1 MLDPSIFLYDQK
13 SPVDLTVLSQRT
25 QHEAI
30 IQDVSYASPLGGK
43 VSGYLIVSRESEP
56 RAGLIFGHW
65 GEGNRE
71 EFVDEAVILTRLGFV
86 ALCLDAPFRRPAE
99 YGPSLAEPLQ
109 ADLQW
114 VMDVRRG
121 VDLLLERFALS
132 PDTLG
137 YVGHSY
143 SATFGGAIAG
153 VERRIKAH
161 VLMAGWYSFS
171 ELMQT
176 SSHPLI
182 ERDRNATPP
191 EEFQAY
197 LTAMAPLDAC
207 HYIGNAAP
215 AHLFFQFAR
224 HDDFV
229 SLKDA
234 ERYFELASE
243 PKQIA
248 WYDDCG
254 HELSAQARLDRAIF
268 LCEQLGLAPPSQE
281 ILKLLE
287 SVPSPAPLAGWAD
300 E

>member
-1 MLDPSIFLYDQK
+1 MLDPSSFLYDQK
-13 SPVDLTVLSQRT
+13 APVVLTVLSERVQD
-25 QHEAI
+25 EAI
-30 IQDVSYASPLGGK
+30 IQDVSYASPQGGK
-43 VSGYLIVSRESEP
+43 VSGYLVVARESKP

-65 GEGNRE
+65 GEGNRA
-71 EFVDEAVILTRLGFV
+71 EFVEEAVILTRLGFV
-86 ALCLDAPFRRPAE
+86 SLCLDAPFRRPEE
-99 YGPSLAEPLQ
+99 YEPQLAEPQ
-109 ADLQW
+109 QGDLQW
-114 VMDVRRG
+114 IMDVRRG
-121 VDLLLERFALS
+121 VDLLLEHFALS
-132 PDTLG
+132 PDALG

-143 SATFGGAIAG
+143 GATFGGAIAG
-153 VERRIKAH
+153 IERRIKAY
-161 VLMAGWYSFS
+161 VLMAGWYSLS
-171 ELMQT
+171 DLMRT

-182 ERDRNATPP
+182 ERDRNETPP

-224 HDDFV
+224 NDDFV
-229 SLKDA
+229 PVKDA

-243 PKQIA
+243 PKKIA
-248 WYDDCG
+248 WYDNCG

-268 LCEQLGLAPPSQE
+268 LCQQLGLAPPHQE

-287 SVPSPAPLAGWAD
+287 SVPSLVPLAGWAD